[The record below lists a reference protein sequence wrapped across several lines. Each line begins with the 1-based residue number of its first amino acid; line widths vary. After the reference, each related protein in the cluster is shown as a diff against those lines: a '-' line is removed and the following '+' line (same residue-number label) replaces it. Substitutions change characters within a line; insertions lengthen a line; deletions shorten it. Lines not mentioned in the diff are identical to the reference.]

1 MEMALAAADQ
11 EMAVATAEVVAAE
24 AQAQVAGDQEI
35 GESIFVE
42 EEQEDANWGDPELT
56 PPTAPLEPTMS
67 TLAHSP
73 DSSSSTTLGPLEQP
87 PQPTLATPKEALVVV
102 EGEATSL
109 REAP

>member
-1 MEMALAAADQ
+1 ME
-11 EMAVATAEVVAAE
+11 V
-24 AQAQVAGDQEI
+24 
-35 GESIFVE
+35 
-42 EEQEDANWGDPELT
+42 EQEDANCGDPKPT
-56 PPTAPLEPTMS
+56 PLAAPLEPTMS

-87 PQPTLATPKEALVVV
+87 PQPTLATPKEALAVV